1 MPIVDAHAF
10 GLVLTLLA
18 SQVASAADGAPV
30 ATASIPLRIDRFDY
44 YKADVMLDGQG
55 PFRFMVDT
63 GSAYSG
69 LSTLTASLMRL
80 RPDASVSVQSA
91 DGTRANAVRVADYQ
105 SGLFDRHD
113 EPMIVFPLYAQG
125 VMGMRAFVGGRIE
138 LDFARRRLAF
148 GPSAPA
154 PAGYM
159 TIKGT
164 LGGATSLI
172 VDVVI
177 DGVRAK
183 ALIDTGARYT
193 IGNPALQAA
202 MGFAPDDKR
211 LRREEPISDI
221 SIRPTPAWKTRL
233 GQLALGDAIFPA
245 PLVRFA
251 DMRAFGR
258 LHLNDGPALILGL
271 DQLARLKTM
280 AIDYPR
286 VELQLLQ
293 VRR

>member
-1 MPIVDAHAF
+1 MNLTPF
-10 GLVLTLLA
+10 FLVLTLLA
-18 SQVASAADGAPV
+18 SQAAPAADGGPV

-44 YKADVMLDGQG
+44 YKAEVMLDGKG

-63 GSAYSG
+63 GSAYSV
-69 LSTLTASLMRL
+69 LSTLTAALMRL
-80 RPDASVSVQSA
+80 RPDGSVSVQSA
-91 DGTRANAVRVADYQ
+91 DGNPANGVLVEDYR
-105 SGLFDRHD
+105 SDLFDLHD
-113 EPMIVFPLYAQG
+113 EPMIVFPIYAQG

-138 LDFARRRLAF
+138 LDFFRKRMAF
-148 GPSAPA
+148 GPSGPA

-159 TIKGT
+159 TVKGT
-164 LGGATSLI
+164 LGGTTSLI
-172 VDVVI
+172 VDVIV

-211 LRREEPISDI
+211 LRREDPISDM
-221 SIRPTPAWKTRL
+221 SVRPTPAWKTRL
-233 GQLALGDAIFPA
+233 GQLAIGDAVFPA
-245 PLVRFA
+245 PEVRFA

-258 LHLNDGPALILGL
+258 LGLNDGPALILGI
-271 DQLARLKTM
+271 DQLSRLKAM

-293 VRR
+293 IQR